1 MSTEPMQAIAA
12 ELRGTVTTGKKAVVL
27 SVAPERVREACAK
40 VSAMP
45 GFYHLSTIT
54 ALDTGDKIAVM
65 YHFWK
70 GKTFAVVKTQ
80 VPKTDAR
87 IPSIPPVV
95 PAAVFY
101 EAEVKDLMGVF
112 FDGNPY
118 MKGRFVL
125 PDEYPKDAPPP
136 LRKEADPAKIRRMMG
151 LE

>member
-1 MSTEPMQAIAA
+1 LSSDPLQAIAVA
-12 ELRGTVTTGKKAVVL
+12 TGGTVTTSKKAVFLTV
-27 SVAPERVREACAK
+27 SRDKVPEACTK
-40 VSAMP
+40 VAALP
-45 GFYHLSTIT
+45 GYYHLSTIT
-54 ALDTGDKIAVM
+54 AVDLGEQIAVM

-70 GKTFAVVKTQ
+70 DRTFTTVKTV
-80 VPKTDAR
+80 VPKSDPKV
-87 IPSIPPVV
+87 PSITPTV

-125 PDEYPKDAPPP
+125 PDEYPKDAPAP
-136 LRKEADPAKIRRMMG
+136 LRKEADPAKIRRSLG

>member
-1 MSTEPMQAIAA
+1 LSLESMQAIGV
-12 ELRGTVTTGKKAVVL
+12 ETGGTITTSKKAIVL
-27 SVAPERVREACAK
+27 NVSREKVPEACAK
-40 VSAMP
+40 VASIP

-54 ALDTGDKIAVM
+54 ALDLGEQIAVM

-70 GKTFAVVKTQ
+70 GKTFAVVKTT
-80 VPKTDAR
+80 VPKNDAR
-87 IPSIPPVV
+87 IPSITPAV

-125 PDEYPKDAPPP
+125 PDEYPMDAPAP
-136 LRKEADPAKIRRMMG
+136 LRKEADPAKIRKMLK

>member
-1 MSTEPMQAIAA
+1 MSVESMQAIAA
-12 ELRGTVTTGKKAVVL
+12 ETGGTVTTSKKAVFLNV
-27 SVAPERVREACAK
+27 SREKVPEACAK
-40 VSAMP
+40 VAAMP
-45 GFYHLSTIT
+45 GYYHLSTIT
-54 ALDTGDKIAVM
+54 ALDLGDQIAVL

-70 GKTFAVVKTQ
+70 GKTFAVVKTL

-87 IPSIPPVV
+87 IPSITPAV

-101 EAEVKDLMGVF
+101 EAEVKDLMGIF

-125 PDEYPKDAPPP
+125 PDEYPTDAPAP
-136 LRKEADPAKIRRMMG
+136 LRREADPAKIRKMLK

>member
-1 MSTEPMQAIAA
+1 MQPIAA
-12 ELRGTVTTGKKAVVL
+12 ETGGVLTTGKKSVVL
-27 SVAPERVREACAK
+27 SVSREKVPEACQR

-54 ALDTGDKIAVM
+54 ALDLGEEIAVM

-70 GKTFAVVKTQ
+70 GRTFAVVKTT
-80 VPKTDAR
+80 VPKSDAR
-87 IPSIPPVV
+87 IPSITPQV

-101 EAEVKDLMGVF
+101 EAEVKDLMGVVF
-112 FDGNPY
+112 EGNPY

-125 PDEYPKDAPPP
+125 PDEYPKDAPAP
-136 LRKEADPAKIRRMMG
+136 LRKEADPAAIRRMMG

>member
-1 MSTEPMQAIAA
+1 LSVESMQAIAA
-12 ELRGTVTTGKKAVVL
+12 ETGGTVTTSKKAVFLNV
-27 SVAPERVREACAK
+27 SREKVPEACAK
-40 VSAMP
+40 VAAMP
-45 GFYHLSTIT
+45 GYYHLSTIT
-54 ALDTGDKIAVM
+54 ALDLGDQIAVL

-70 GKTFAVVKTQ
+70 GKTFAVVKTL

-87 IPSIPPVV
+87 IPSITPAV

-101 EAEVKDLMGVF
+101 EAEVKDLMGIF

-125 PDEYPKDAPPP
+125 PDEYPTDAPAP
-136 LRKEADPAKIRRMMG
+136 LRREADPAKIRKMLK

>member
-1 MSTEPMQAIAA
+1 LSIESMQAIAA
-12 ELRGTVTTGKKAVVL
+12 ETGGTVNEIKKAIILNVSREKV
-27 SVAPERVREACAK
+27 PEACAK
-40 VSAMP
+40 VASMP

-54 ALDTGDKIAVM
+54 ALDMGEQIAVM

-70 GKTFAVVKTQ
+70 GKMFATVKTT

-87 IPSIPPVV
+87 IPSVTAVV

-112 FDGNPY
+112 FEGNPY

-125 PDEYPKDAPPP
+125 PDEYPADAPAP
-136 LRKEADPAKIRRMMG
+136 LRKEADPAKIRKMLG